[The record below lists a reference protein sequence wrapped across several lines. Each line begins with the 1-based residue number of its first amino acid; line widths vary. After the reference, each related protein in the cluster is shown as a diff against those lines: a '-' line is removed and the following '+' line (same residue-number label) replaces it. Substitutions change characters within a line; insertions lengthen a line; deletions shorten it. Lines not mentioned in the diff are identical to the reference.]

1 MACFDSKPAKQT
13 ETGCFRPCTSLDSQS
28 LHDETPAI
36 VLAGAL
42 IVADDV
48 EASHTEA
55 SCCLLMVTIHDI
67 TMPVFCCR
75 AGYFIGDAPGILTL
89 HPEPCSGNEAG
100 GPGYL

>member
-1 MACFDSKPAKQT
+1 MACFDSKLAKQT

-42 IVADDV
+42 TVADGI

-55 SCCLLMVTIHDI
+55 SCCLPMVTIPGI
-67 TMPVFCCR
+67 TMPVFCYR
-75 AGYFIGDAPGILTL
+75 AGYFVGDAPGIPTL
-89 HPEPCSGNEAG
+89 HPELCSGNEPG